1 VEEELLLLLQCRLA
15 GLPDGVGGHVN
26 SLSGDIQEAAV
37 QVEFDHLVAGSELG
51 VLGHGH
57 VDWLVFAKD
66 LGHESH
72 GAFITELDIKV
83 LYLGVNPPG
92 DPVAYEVVNAVHH
105 RGVPFC

>member
-92 DPVAYEVVNAVHH
+92 DPVAYEVVNAIHH
-105 RGVPFC
+105 RSVPFC